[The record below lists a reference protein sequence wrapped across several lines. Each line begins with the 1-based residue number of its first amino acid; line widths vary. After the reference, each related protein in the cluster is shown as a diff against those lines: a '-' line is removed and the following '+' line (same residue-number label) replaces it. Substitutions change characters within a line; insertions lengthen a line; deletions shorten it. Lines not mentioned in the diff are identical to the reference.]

1 MKNICRLLG
10 ILLAG
15 GLLQGCGP
23 EEMTQLDIFY
33 TADVEGFY
41 WTRPEPRLAN
51 RETGGYSVLK
61 SFLDRQREPFLLFDG
76 GNWFGSAPEGTMT
89 QGAYVTQLASTLP
102 YSAASVSDK
111 DFVFGWPSLRGI
123 IRELP
128 YPFLVANLKLDN
140 QIPWPLHDYHIF
152 TKQDIKI
159 GVFGL
164 ISPQGMAQNK
174 TRLSGFSVQDPVQTA
189 REMVA
194 LLQSKGVDVIV
205 VLSSLGETEFS
216 GSADVVLAE
225 EVPGIHLILSSNKDR
240 ENAETDE
247 INNTYIVYPGSRL
260 DSVVRLRLSIDK
272 TKQLKNIQFE
282 DIYLFKDDFGEN
294 EEIAQKAGALLEQ
307 TRHKMNA
314 RITQNPQEMVPALA
328 QESELGDLLTD
339 CLYKW
344 SKLDGAVL
352 NSDSIRASLPQG
364 VLTEYDLYKTYPYG
378 DNITFLTIKG
388 AAFKQALEASLNVT
402 DNFPQI
408 AGFTVMYDPKAP
420 EGEKIKR
427 ITLLNGRIVRPQE
440 TYRFAVTDHILAGGF
455 GHDEFINALEFK
467 NTFVEARQ
475 IMRSCLSRKKTVES
489 PKMGRWQ
496 VIK

>member
-1 MKNICRLLG
+1 MG
-10 ILLAG
+10 ILFFGAALY
-15 GLLQGCGP
+15 GCGP
-23 EEMTQLDIFY
+23 EDMTQLDIFY

-51 RETGGYSVLK
+51 RDTGGYSVLK
-61 SFLDRQREPFLLFDG
+61 SFLDRQRDPFLLFDG

-89 QGAYVTQLASTLP
+89 QGAYVAQLAATLP

-123 IRELP
+123 VRELP
-128 YPFLVANLKLDN
+128 YPFLVSNLKLDN

-174 TRLSGFSVQDPVQTA
+174 SRLSGFSVQDPVQTA
-189 REMVA
+189 RDMVA
-194 LLQSKGVDVIV
+194 LLQSKGVDVII
-205 VLSSLGETEFS
+205 VLSSLGETDAA
-216 GSADVVLAE
+216 GSADAVLAE
-225 EVPGIHLILSSNKDR
+225 EVPGIHLILSANKDR

-260 DSVVRLRLSIDK
+260 DSVVRLRLSLDK
-272 TKQLKNIQFE
+272 TKQLKDIQFE
-282 DIYLFKDDFGEN
+282 DIYLFKDDFGED
-294 EEIAQKAGALLEQ
+294 EDIARHAAGLLEE

-314 RITQNPQEMVPALA
+314 RIAQNPREVVSALA
-328 QESELGDLLTD
+328 QESELGNLLTD

-352 NSDSIRASLPQG
+352 NSDSIRSPLPQG
-364 VLTEYDLYKTYPYG
+364 VLSEYDLYKAYPYG

-388 AAFKQALEASLNVT
+388 AAFTKALEASLAVP

-408 AGFTVMYDPKAP
+408 AGFTVQYDPKAP

-440 TYRFAVTDHILAGGF
+440 TYRFAVTDHVLAGGF

-475 IMRSCLSRKKTVES
+475 IMRTCLSRKKIIEA
-489 PKMGRWQ
+489 PKPGRWQ